1 MDDFI
6 IFNCKSIKKMH
17 KKKLQIIENG
27 QANCESSFL
36 SKKII
41 SFQRSD
47 NFVQLSCIYTL
58 KLHSRFL
65 ICAKKHNF
73 THTYLQRHKRVYNH
87 VYISLMQENHTSFMN
102 LHRGIENMFFFFHFT
117 SVQINMYMCDDISVT
132 CKYYSKCHQTQRKVI
147 LSLLILFA
155 FCFMHF
161 ITLAILFLI

>member
-1 MDDFI
+1 MNGIKETYSKINFLNFCPLDFNLLETLSPKVI
-6 IFNCKSIKKMH
+6 SMILLYSIVNQYKKCI
-17 KKKLQIIENG
+17 KIKLQIIENG
-27 QANCESSFL
+27 RANCESSFL

-87 VYISLMQENHTSFMN
+87 VYISLMQKNHTSFMN
-102 LHRGIENMFFFFHFT
+102 LHRGIENTFFFPHHF
-117 SVQINMYMCDDISVT
+117 SADKHAYVRRYQCNV
-132 CKYYSKCHQTQRKVI
+132 
-147 LSLLILFA
+147 
-155 FCFMHF
+155 
-161 ITLAILFLI
+161 